1 MERSEARIRDSAAP
15 AQQTDRGYVD
25 WGSIL
30 AGAVVAA
37 GLSAVFTAFGA
48 GVGLGSI
55 SAREGQGLGFGSV
68 ILTGL
73 FMVITIVASYMAG
86 GYVAGRMRRRVDGA
100 NAEESATRDGM
111 HGLVVW
117 GLGMLLSAMV
127 LGNVVSGTVK
137 AAGSAAGTAVE
148 AAGSVAG
155 GLAQGAGQLV
165 GGVAQGAGQAAQGAA
180 DAAQNGGIDLPN
192 PLDGITD
199 RLLRSEAQ
207 APAEFSNEAIRSEV
221 ATIFADVIR
230 TGEINPED
238 RAYLER
244 AVAARTQLSQQEV
257 SARIDQG
264 VARAQELRAEAQK
277 LRDDAAA
284 RVEEL
289 RVQAVETAEDARRAG
304 VLSAFALAASAL
316 VAAVAAFIGG
326 QKGGLHRDEGRVW
339 AGFTHKPLRRR

>member
-30 AGAVVAA
+30 AGAVIAA

-86 GYVAGRMRRRVDGA
+86 GYVAGRIRRRVDGA

-127 LGNVVSGTVK
+127 LGNVVSG
-137 AAGSAAGTAVE
+137 
-148 AAGSVAG
+148 
-155 GLAQGAGQLV
+155 
-165 GGVAQGAGQAAQGAA
+165 
-180 DAAQNGGIDLPN
+180 
-192 PLDGITD
+192 
-199 RLLRSEAQ
+199 
-207 APAEFSNEAIRSEV
+207 
-221 ATIFADVIR
+221 
-230 TGEINPED
+230 
-238 RAYLER
+238 
-244 AVAARTQLSQQEV
+244 LSL
-257 SARIDQG
+257 IH
-264 VARAQELRAEAQK
+264 
-277 LRDDAAA
+277 
-284 RVEEL
+284 
-289 RVQAVETAEDARRAG
+289 
-304 VLSAFALAASAL
+304 
-316 VAAVAAFIGG
+316 I
-326 QKGGLHRDEGRVW
+326 
-339 AGFTHKPLRRR
+339 